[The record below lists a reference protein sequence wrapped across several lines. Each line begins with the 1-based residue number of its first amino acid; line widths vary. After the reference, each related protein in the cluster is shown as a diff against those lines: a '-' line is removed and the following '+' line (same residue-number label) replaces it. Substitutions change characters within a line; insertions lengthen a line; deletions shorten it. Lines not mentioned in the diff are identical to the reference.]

1 MLPYSKTLSAKVFT
15 AIFIFG
21 LLFLLNPNATRA
33 AAGDVDTSFV
43 ATLAGAFG
51 GSGTSINSLAV
62 QPDGKII
69 IAGQFFAVG
78 KYPRICVARLN
89 ADGTVDQTFIALALD
104 INRDGNLYINQAVV
118 QPDGKILIGGEFL
131 FRGQEKGLFRLNADG
146 SPDSAFSNN
155 IAATDA
161 IFKAHEFVLSPDG
174 KIFFAGVK
182 RLAPNSTRASL
193 WRISSEGN
201 VEVEKSLVSYGKLAL
216 APGGKLIALG
226 GNQNEVR
233 RLNTDLSDDPSFQQT
248 SGGSSF
254 LDVAVQPDG
263 KVVVVGSF
271 NTIFG
276 FQIAKVARFNADGTL
291 DSSFGAVN
299 PGRPNEDVRVVKIL
313 PNGKILIGGEFDM
326 VNNVATKMVA
336 ILNADGSLDTSFV
349 SQLPLQSGSNRGINE
364 VTVQADGKILADRFR
379 LNADG
384 SVDSTYAP
392 QIRDRGFGYET
403 AVQPDGKILVGGQF
417 SFAGDKAINGLAR
430 FNADGSVD
438 DTFNQTAFSSFA
450 TIRAIAVQPD
460 GKILAGGTS
469 PNFVRF
475 TPTGAVDFTIPLAA
489 QDLYDVKLQPDGKIL
504 VAGDAGG
511 GYLRRFNANGTGDGT
526 FTPTNNA
533 GAIFKIAL
541 QPDGKIVAVGNNTF
555 KVRRF
560 NPDGTPDPTFNVPFG
575 GPNNL
580 TYDVAVQAD
589 GKILIGGIFTGVSA
603 DTNKK
608 WLARLNADGSLDTAF
623 QPVFDMFVRAIRIQ
637 PDGKILAA
645 GASSVSNG
653 SSVLPGR
660 IVRVNQN
667 GTLDPTFNNAMTFN
681 DMVQSIDLQADNK
694 IVVAGLFTRAG
705 DVPNIGLARL
715 LNPAAPEST
724 PFDFD
729 GDGKAD
735 ISVFRPS
742 TSSWYIARPTGIP
755 SQNFDVVQFGANG
768 DLIVPADYDGDGRTD
783 VAVFRPADGTWYLLQ
798 STAGFRAAQ
807 FGVNGDIPVPGDF
820 DGDGKANLAVFRP
833 STGSWYIARATGVPS
848 QNFDSVPFGANGD
861 KPIVGADFDGD
872 GKADVAVFR
881 PADGNWYRLNSSNGS
896 FVGIHFGI
904 AEDKPVA
911 ADYDGDGKTDLAVWR
926 PSDGVWYRINSGTDS
941 FAATQFGIAE
951 DRPSPADYDGDGKAD
966 LAVFRPSQ
974 GTWYLLRSTSGFT
987 GVQFGANGDLPA
999 PNAFVH

>member
-1 MLPYSKTLSAKVFT
+1 MLAYSKTFLSKVFT
-15 AIFIFG
+15 TIFIFG
-21 LLFLLNPNATRA
+21 FLFLLNPSASAA
-33 AAGDVDTSFV
+33 AAGDVDTSFI
-43 ATLAGAFG
+43 ATLSDAFG
-51 GSGTSINSLAV
+51 GTGASVNSLAV

-69 IAGQFFAVG
+69 VAGRFFAVG
-78 KYPRICVARLN
+78 KYPRICIARLN
-89 ADGTVDQTFIALALD
+89 ADGTVDQTFAALALD
-104 INRDGNLYINQAVV
+104 INRDGNLYINQAVL
-118 QPDGKILIGGEFL
+118 QPDGKILLGGEFF
-131 FRGQEKGLFRLNADG
+131 FRGQEKALFRLNADG
-146 SPDSAFSNN
+146 SPDTAFNN
-155 IAATDA
+155 NLAGTFHKEYD
-161 IFKAHEFVLSPDG
+161 FVLAPDG

-182 RLAPNSTRASL
+182 RQEPNSGWIGL

-201 VEVEKSLVSYGKLAL
+201 VEAERTVVSFGRLAL

-226 GNQNEVR
+226 GNQNEVL
-233 RLNTDLSDDPSFQQT
+233 RLNADLSDDPSFQRT
-248 SGGSSF
+248 SGGTSF

-299 PGRPNEDVRVVKIL
+299 PGRPNEDVRVVKLL

-326 VNNVATKMVA
+326 VNNLATKMVA
-336 ILNADGSLDTSFV
+336 ILNADGSLDASFA
-349 SQLPLQSGSNRGINE
+349 SQLPLQSGSNRGIND
-364 VTVQADGKILADRFR
+364 VAIQADGKILADRFR

-384 SVDSTYAP
+384 SLDSSYAP

-403 AVQPDGKILVGGQF
+403 VVQPDGKILVGGQF

-438 DTFNQTAFSSFA
+438 DTFSQTAFSNFA

-469 PNFVRF
+469 PSLVRF
-475 TPTGAVDFTIPLAA
+475 LPTGAVDINLGLAA
-489 QDLYDVKLQPDGKIL
+489 QDVYDVKVQPDGKIL

-511 GYLRRFNANGTGDGT
+511 GYLRRFNSNGTGDTT

-533 GAIFKIAL
+533 GAVFKIAV
-541 QPDGKIVAVGNNTF
+541 QPDGKIIAVGNNAF

-560 NPDGTPDPTFNVPFG
+560 NPNGTPDPTFNLAFG

-589 GKILIGGIFTGVSA
+589 GKIIIGGTFTGVSG

-623 QPVFDMFVRAIRIQ
+623 QPVFDMFVKAIRIQ

-667 GTLDPTFNNAMTFN
+667 GTLDPTFNNAMTFS
-681 DMVQSIDLQADNK
+681 DVVQSIDLQADNN
-694 IVVAGLFTRAG
+694 IILAGLFTRAG
-705 DVPNIGLARL
+705 DVPNIGVARL
-715 LNPAAPEST
+715 LNAAAPAST
-724 PFDFD
+724 PFDFN

-735 ISVFRPS
+735 LSVFRPS
-742 TSSWYIARPTGIP
+742 TSFWYIARPTGAP
-755 SQNFDVVQFGANG
+755 SQNFDSVQFGANG
-768 DLIVPADYDGDGRTD
+768 DLPVPSDYDGDGKTD
-783 VAVFRPADGTWYLLQ
+783 VAVFRPSDGTWYLQQ
-798 STAGFRAAQ
+798 SSNGFRAAQ
-807 FGVNGDIPVPGDF
+807 FGASGDIPVPGDF

-833 STGSWYIARATGVPS
+833 STGSWYIARAGGVPS

-881 PADGNWYRLNSSNGS
+881 PSDGNWYRINSGSNQ
-896 FVGIHFGI
+896 FVGVHFGI

-911 ADYDGDGKTDLAVWR
+911 ADYDGDGKTDLAVFR
-926 PSDGVWYRINSGTDS
+926 PSDGVWYRINSQTDS
-941 FAATQFGIAE
+941 FTAIQFGISTDKPA
-951 DRPSPADYDGDGKAD
+951 PADYDGDGRAD
-966 LAVFRPSQ
+966 LAVFRPAE
-974 GTWYLLRSTSGFT
+974 GIWYLLRSTAGFA
-987 GVQFGANGDLPA
+987 GIQFGANGDLPA
-999 PNAFVH
+999 PNAFVR